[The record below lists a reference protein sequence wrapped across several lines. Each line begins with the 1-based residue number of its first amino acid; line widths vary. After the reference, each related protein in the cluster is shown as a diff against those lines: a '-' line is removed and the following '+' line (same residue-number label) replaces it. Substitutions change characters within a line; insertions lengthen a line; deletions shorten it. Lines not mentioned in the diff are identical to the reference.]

1 MEILTNILKKY
12 LAENFALYLKSLN
25 FHWNVE
31 GPRFIQLHS
40 FFQDIYEDLED
51 ATDTIAEHIRSLD
64 AYVPGSFSRY
74 AELSEIEDE
83 TAILTAEDMI
93 KQIQEDNQVILR
105 TLDVTFKLA
114 EKENKQGLID
124 FLGSRIAQHDKW
136 NWMLKSLM
144 K

>member
-93 KQIQEDNQVILR
+93 KKIQEDNLIILK
-105 TLDVTFKLA
+105 TLDVAFKLA

>member
-1 MEILTNILKKY
+1 VEILTNILKKY

-93 KQIQEDNQVILR
+93 KKIQEDNLIILK
-105 TLDVTFKLA
+105 TLDVAFKLA

>member
-1 MEILTNILKKY
+1 MEILTNLLKKY
-12 LAENFALYLKSLN
+12 LAENFALYLKTLN

-31 GPRFIQLHS
+31 GVRFIQLHS
-40 FFQDIYEDLED
+40 FFQDIYEDLEN
-51 ATDTIAEHIRSLD
+51 ATDVIAEHIRSLD

-93 KQIQEDNQVILR
+93 KKIQEDNLIILK
-105 TLDVTFKLA
+105 TLDVAFKLA

>member
-1 MEILTNILKKY
+1 MEILVNLLKKY
-12 LAENFALYLKSLN
+12 LSENFALYLKTLN

-31 GPRFIQLHS
+31 GPRFIQLHN
-40 FFQDIYEDLED
+40 FFQDIYENLED
-51 ATDTIAEHIRSLD
+51 ATDEIAEHIRSLD
-64 AYVPGSFSRY
+64 SYVPGSFSRY
-74 AELSEIEDE
+74 SELSEIKDE
-83 TAILTAEDMI
+83 VNILSAEEMI
-93 KQIQEDNQVILR
+93 KKIQEDNEIILK
-105 TLDVTFKLA
+105 TLDLTFQLA

>member
-1 MEILTNILKKY
+1 MEILTNLLKKY
-12 LAENFALYLKSLN
+12 LAENFALYLKTLN

-31 GPRFIQLHS
+31 GVRFIQLHS
-40 FFQDIYEDLED
+40 FFQDIYEDLEN
-51 ATDTIAEHIRSLD
+51 ATDVIAEHIRSLD

-74 AELSEIEDE
+74 SELSEIEDE
-83 TAILTAEDMI
+83 KNILTAEDMI

>member
-1 MEILTNILKKY
+1 M
-12 LAENFALYLKSLN
+12 N

-74 AELSEIEDE
+74 VELSEIEDE

>member
-74 AELSEIEDE
+74 VELSEIEDE

>member
-1 MEILTNILKKY
+1 MEILTNLLKKY
-12 LAENFALYLKSLN
+12 LAENFALYLKTLN

-31 GPRFIQLHS
+31 GVRFIQLHS
-40 FFQDIYEDLED
+40 FFQDIYEDLEN
-51 ATDTIAEHIRSLD
+51 ATDVIAEHIRSLD

-83 TAILTAEDMI
+83 KNILTAEDMV

-105 TLDVTFKLA
+105 TLDVAFKLA
-114 EKENKQGLID
+114 EKENKQGIVD

-136 NWMLKSLM
+136 NWMLKALM